1 MPTKKQTKSRARS
14 RGEGSSSLLNRREA
28 AFLAD
33 VPLRAVDKA
42 IEEKVARPRRA
53 RLRGTALDSDD
64 TVAIAVI
71 AKAGVALRP
80 SMKKQI
86 RSWTPTFRKQ
96 ISKTSELALSDVVV
110 VRPDSSL
117 RRIARGVDRYVAD
130 RERYIESNPEV
141 RQGEPVIAGTR
152 LPVHAVAERLRR
164 GDSIEQ
170 LAEDYPR
177 VPKRAFATACIYAEA
192 HPRRGR
198 PARPWREVG

>member
-1 MPTKKQTKSRARS
+1 MPTKKQTKSHARS

-53 RLRGTALDSDD
+53 RLRGTALDSND

-71 AKAGVALRP
+71 AKAGVALGP

-86 RSWTPTFRKQ
+86 RNWTPTFRNQ
-96 ISKTSELALSDVVV
+96 ISKASELALSDVVV
-110 VRPDSSL
+110 VRPDSGL
-117 RRIARGVDRYVAD
+117 RKIARSVDRYVAD
-130 RERYIESNPEV
+130 RERYIEFNPEV
-141 RQGEPVIAGTR
+141 RQGEPVVAGTR

-164 GDSIEQ
+164 GDSVEQ
-170 LAEDYPR
+170 LAEDYPK
-177 VPKRAFATACIYAEA
+177 VPKRAFETARIYADA

>member
-71 AKAGVALRP
+71 AKAGVPLGP

-96 ISKTSELALSDVVV
+96 ISKASELALSDVVV

-117 RRIARGVDRYVAD
+117 RKIARSVDRYLED
-130 RERYIESNPEV
+130 RERHIESNPEV

-152 LPVHAVAERLRR
+152 LPVHAVAERLQR

-170 LAEDYPR
+170 LTEDYPG
-177 VPKRAFATACIYAEA
+177 VPKRAFETARIYAEA

>member
-1 MPTKKQTKSRARS
+1 MQTKKQSRSRASSRS
-14 RGEGSSSLLNRREA
+14 EGSSSLLNRREA

-53 RLRGTALDSDD
+53 RLRGTVLGPDD

-86 RSWTPTFRKQ
+86 RSWTPTFREQ
-96 ISKTSELALSDVVV
+96 ISKASELALSDVVV

-117 RRIARGVDRYVAD
+117 RKIARSVDRYLED

-141 RQGEPVIAGTR
+141 RHGEPVVAGTR

-164 GDSIEQ
+164 GDSIGQ
-170 LAEDYPR
+170 LAEDYPG
-177 VPKRAFATACIYAEA
+177 VPNRAFETARIYAEA

-198 PARPWREVG
+198 PARPWREIR

>member
-1 MPTKKQTKSRARS
+1 MPTKKQTKSRVRS

-86 RSWTPTFRKQ
+86 RSWTPTFRNQ
-96 ISKTSELALSDVVV
+96 ISKASELALSDVVV

-117 RRIARGVDRYVAD
+117 RKIARSVDRYVAD

-152 LPVHAVAERLRR
+152 LPAHAVAERLWR

-170 LAEDYPR
+170 LTEDYPR
-177 VPKRAFATACIYAEA
+177 VPKRAFETARIYAET

-198 PARPWREVG
+198 PAQPWRENR

>member
-1 MPTKKQTKSRARS
+1 MATKKQTKSGARNRS
-14 RGEGSSSLLNRREA
+14 KESSSLLNRREA

-53 RLRGTALDSDD
+53 RVRGTALDSDD

-96 ISKTSELALSDVVV
+96 ISKASELALSNVVV

-117 RRIARGVDRYVAD
+117 RKIARSVDRYLED
-130 RERYIESNPEV
+130 RERYIESNLEV
-141 RQGEPVIAGTR
+141 RQGEPVIVGTR
-152 LPVHAVAERLRR
+152 LPVYAVAERLRR

-170 LAEDYPR
+170 LAEDYPG
-177 VPKRAFATACIYAEA
+177 VPKRAFQTARIYAEA